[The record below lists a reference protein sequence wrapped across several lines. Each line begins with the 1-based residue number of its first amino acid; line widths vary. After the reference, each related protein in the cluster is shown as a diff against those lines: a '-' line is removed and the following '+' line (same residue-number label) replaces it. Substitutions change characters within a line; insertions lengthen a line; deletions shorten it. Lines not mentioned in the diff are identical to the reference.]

1 MPFLFSYG
9 TLQQEDVQLSTFGR
23 TLTGRSDQLEN
34 FEQSM
39 VLIEDQ
45 EVKAKSGKTHHPI
58 VKFTGRSSDRVDGT
72 VFEITEVELGAADAY
87 EVDAYKRIAVILAS
101 GLGAWVYVDAR
112 YTRRTIGKSG
122 HSTEAS
128 RNLPPYVDAAALRL
142 DIARQSANAGALSD
156 APRVRT
162 TRGGDPWTFD

>member
-72 VFEITEVELGAADAY
+72 AFEITEVG
-87 EVDAYKRIAVILAS
+87 
-101 GLGAWVYVDAR
+101 W
-112 YTRRTIGKSG
+112 
-122 HSTEAS
+122 
-128 RNLPPYVDAAALRL
+128 
-142 DIARQSANAGALSD
+142 
-156 APRVRT
+156 APRMHTRSTRT
-162 TRGGDPWTFD
+162 SGSPSFSPPVLAHGFMWTRDIRAGRSGKADIRLRRRATCRPMLTPPR